1 MQKNVKF
8 VDNTC
13 INPIS
18 TVVYFDENTLVDK
31 INKMRE
37 SLSFEYLYIFHKGEN
52 GKKDHIHLL
61 LKSTSANGFRN
72 IQKIRND
79 YLYSFSNIQND
90 KYNIGDKVPCKPFV
104 EAKSLIDWLLY
115 HIHDKEYLTRKN
127 EPREFYDYPLDDVK
141 GDKSLKN
148 YILDMLE
155 AKPQRVENTP
165 LENLIQGI
173 VQGKSD
179 IEIISELPITP
190 DNLYSTLK
198 GLQELRK
205 RVDIDQ
211 KTIDDKFY
219 NDMYIKVIQH
229 PITQQF
235 ARINSA
241 LFEVRGKPT
250 NSNADAMRVLFEQFL
265 KTLTE
270 QDLIDFYF
278 KE

>member
-8 VDNTC
+8 VDKTC
-13 INPIS
+13 TNPIS

-37 SLSFEYLYIFHKGEN
+37 KLSFEYLYIFHKGEN

-61 LKSTSANGFRN
+61 LKSTTRRFEN
-72 IQKIRND
+72 IQRIREE
-79 YLYSFSNIQND
+79 YLYSISNITNE

-104 EAKSLIDWLLY
+104 EAKSLVDWLLY
-115 HIHDKEYLTRKN
+115 HIHDREYLTRKN
-127 EPREFYDYPLDDVK
+127 EPRDFYDYPIEDVK
-141 GDKSLKN
+141 GDKTLKN
-148 YILDMLE
+148 YILDMLDS
-155 AKPQRVENTP
+155 KPTKIENTP
-165 LENLIQGI
+165 LENLIEGV

-179 IEIISELPITP
+179 IEIISEFPITP

-205 RVDIDQ
+205 RIDVDQ
-211 KTIDDKFY
+211 KSIDDKFY
-219 NDMYIKVIQH
+219 NDMYLKVIQN
-229 PITQQF
+229 PIMQSF
-235 ARINSA
+235 IRLNSA
-241 LFEVRGKPT
+241 MFTVRGKPT